1 MKKADY
7 TLRAHGCTP
16 EAQAE
21 FLAKHAHLEGI
32 VPMTTLSGCS
42 KYYTYNGAGFNV
54 ICVDDKAIQ
63 INKINPDEIKRI
75 ISCSKLR
82 FGGF

>member
-1 MKKADY
+1 MKKVVFIGKEK
-7 TLRAHGCTP
+7 GCTP

-32 VPMTTLSGCS
+32 VPMTTLRGCS

-54 ICVDDKAIQ
+54 ICVEDKAIQ